1 MKYRDLSAPCIV
13 LFGGYMKSVSKII
26 KKRTFGPVLL
36 SLFLLVILIL
46 LPTGYEGALSYQNA
60 DRVDALVLATDES
73 DIVDTGLVRSGEQRC
88 QVRIL
93 SGAFKGTETTA
104 VNRLNGSLA
113 EDKLF
118 TPGDKAFVVV
128 SHSAGEIT
136 TVYMTDHFRLDKE
149 AILAGLFLLL
159 LLLFA
164 RDTGLRAILSF
175 ADTILLMWK
184 VLIPGLLNG
193 WNPIWVSMGLV
204 LVLTCLVL
212 SLIYGWDRRCL
223 AATSGAALSIL
234 VTAILGYLFTDLFQ
248 IHGAVMESSES
259 LLYAG
264 YQHLDLTGIFVASI
278 FLGSSGA
285 VMDLA
290 VDICSAV
297 YEVVEKKPEISAR
310 EAVFSGFAVGRAA
323 CGSTTTTLLL
333 AYSGSFIAL
342 LMVFMAQGTPVM
354 LMLNYK
360 YMAAEIIHTIVGS
373 FGLVTVAPLT
383 AITSGLLL
391 TGKAHSSLTK
401 ASSASK
407 SP

>member
-1 MKYRDLSAPCIV
+1 MAQETLVSCVI
-13 LFGGYMKSVSKII
+13 LFGGFMKRFVKSQ
-26 KKRTFGPVLL
+26 TFGPILL
-36 SLFLLVILIL
+36 SSLLLVILL
-46 LPTGYEGALSYQNA
+46 LMPTGYEGAVSYQNA
-60 DRVDALVLATDES
+60 ERVEALVLSTDES

-88 QVRIL
+88 KVRIINGKFEGL
-93 SGAFKGTETTA
+93 ETDA

-118 TPGDKAFVVV
+118 APGDKAFVVV

-149 AILAGLFLLL
+149 VVLAGSFLLL

-164 RDTGLRAILSF
+164 RETGLRAILSF
-175 ADTILLMWK
+175 VDTILLIWK
-184 VLIPGLLNG
+184 VLVPSLLNG
-193 WNPIWVSMGLV
+193 WNPIWVSLGIV
-204 LVLTCLVL
+204 LCLTCLVL
-212 SLIYGWDRRCL
+212 SLIYGWERRCL
-223 AATSGAALSIL
+223 AATSGAALGIL
-234 VTAILGYLFTDLFQ
+234 VTTVLGYFFTDLFQ

-264 YQHLDLTGIFVASI
+264 YQYLDLTKIFVASI

-285 VMDLA
+285 VMDLS

-297 YEVVEKKPEISAR
+297 YEVVEKKPDISAK
-310 EAVFSGFAVGRAA
+310 EAIFSGFAVGKAA

-333 AYSGSFIAL
+333 AYSGSFITL

-360 YMAAEIIHTIVGS
+360 YVAAEIIHTVVGS

-383 AITSGLLL
+383 AITSGILF
-391 TGKAHSSLTK
+391 TNKRV
-401 ASSASK
+401 
-407 SP
+407 

>member
-1 MKYRDLSAPCIV
+1 MLWLCLLA
-13 LFGGYMKSVSKII
+13 
-26 KKRTFGPVLL
+26 VLL
-36 SLFLLVILIL
+36 A
-46 LPTGYEGALSYQNA
+46 LPTGYENALSYKNA
-60 DRVDALVLATDES
+60 DRVDALVLSTDES

-93 SGAFKGTETTA
+93 AGQFKGAECTA
-104 VNRLNGSLA
+104 VNRLSGSLA

-118 TPGDKAFVVV
+118 APGDRAFVVV
-128 SHSAGEIT
+128 SHSGGAIT

-149 AILAGLFLLL
+149 AWLAGAFLLL

-164 RDTGLRAILSF
+164 RGTGLRAILSF
-175 ADTILLMWK
+175 VDTVLLLWK
-184 VLIPGLLNG
+184 VLVPSLLKG

-204 LVLTCLVL
+204 LLLTFLVL

-223 AATSGAALSIL
+223 AATLGAALGIG
-234 VTAILGYLFTDLFQ
+234 VTAVLGYLFTDLFQ

-264 YQHLDLTGIFVASI
+264 YQHLDLTKIFVASI

-285 VMDLA
+285 VMDLS

-297 YEVVEKKPEISAR
+297 YEVVEKKPGISAT
-310 EAVFSGFAVGRAA
+310 EAIASGFAVGRAA

-333 AYSGSFIAL
+333 AYSGSYIAL
-342 LMVFMAQGTPVM
+342 LMVFMAQGTPVA

-360 YMAAEIIHTIVGS
+360 YVAAEIVHTIVGS

-391 TGKAHSSLTK
+391 TGRKHGGT
-401 ASSASK
+401 
-407 SP
+407 